1 MVKWKYITFK
11 KCSLLCGIDKIASF
25 YPLFDEFA
33 ENIANSV
40 FVKEF
45 YLSK

>member
-1 MVKWKYITFK
+1 MKAIYIIV
-11 KCSLLCGIDKIASF
+11 LAVF

-40 FVKEF
+40 FGKSF
-45 YLSK
+45 YR

>member
-1 MVKWKYITFK
+1 MVKWKYIIFR
-11 KCSLLCGIDKIASF
+11 KCSLLCGIDKIAAF

-33 ENIANSV
+33 ENIANFV
-40 FVKEF
+40 FGKEF